1 MHLRSR
7 GFTAPHYRPC
17 AKGWGHEGVSGWV
30 PWGTQVLGCERLSGA
45 FLEAAS
51 AEGEGR
57 TGGEEPGEAEPPG
70 RLSGGRSPA
79 RGRLSLQRRR
89 LPAGRLEPQQPCRCR
104 SPLGAAPA
112 GLGPSRRVC
121 CSPQAAAAHG
131 PLPAAFP
138 LSARLRSS
146 SLRGSLGRTSRH
158 PPQRALRE

>member
-1 MHLRSR
+1 M
-7 GFTAPHYRPC
+7 
-17 AKGWGHEGVSGWV
+17 
-30 PWGTQVLGCERLSGA
+30 LGCERLSGA

-104 SPLGAAPA
+104 SPLGGCACGPRPFSACLLQSPSGRGPRASTGSVPTLGEAEVFVTEGKPGQDLAASA
-112 GLGPSRRVC
+112 TKSAQRVKCALGV
-121 CSPQAAAAHG
+121 AAK
-131 PLPAAFP
+131 
-138 LSARLRSS
+138 
-146 SLRGSLGRTSRH
+146 
-158 PPQRALRE
+158 